1 MDRVG
6 KLEKEVAVIENRLDT
21 VEAEIST
28 IRGDIKVLSSKM
40 DKMTGLL
47 MAWMGALQLIAT
59 YLKGG

>member
-6 KLEKEVAVIENRLDT
+6 KLEKDVAVIENRLDT

-28 IRGDIKVLSSKM
+28 IRGDIKILSSKI

>member
-6 KLEKEVAVIENRLDT
+6 KLEKDVAVIENRLDT

-28 IRGDIKVLSSKM
+28 IRADIKLLSSKM

-47 MAWMGALQLIAT
+47 MAWMGALQIIAT

>member
-28 IRGDIKVLSSKM
+28 IRGDIKILSSKM